1 MIRALAV
8 DLGVRL
14 RRQQAFLAPLPGN
27 GAVAGGTSDPILD

>member
-14 RRQQAFLAPLPGN
+14 RRQQAFLALLPGEQ
-27 GAVAGGTSDPILD
+27 VIQS